1 MFAGRDNFSSRRKRM
16 DADITIRRAR
26 DISDFEVAREF
37 VSALGAWDTDI
48 NSGAGMP
55 FHDVVAAYF
64 GASPQDLMAKFSED
78 GADFFIAHIG
88 GEAVGC
94 VGCTDEGD
102 GIGEVHKLYVKPQ
115 LRGKRVGLAL
125 MTTVMKAMRE
135 QGATTAR
142 LVTATYMNEAIA
154 LYRGLGFEECEPF
167 DPVPDRITM
176 FMQCSLVR

>member
-1 MFAGRDNFSSRRKRM
+1 M

-55 FHDVVAAYF
+55 FHEVVAAYF

-102 GIGEVHKLYVKPQ
+102 GVGEVHKLYVKPQ

-125 MTTVMKAMRE
+125 MTTVM
-135 QGATTAR
+135 
-142 LVTATYMNEAIA
+142 TATYMNEAIA